1 LSNQKD
7 GDFCRTEDPLTKP
20 FERIAGSFRFWDPD
34 LFRDDGGR
42 LYLYW
47 VSSNHEPIYGSSS
60 LLVCPLSNQKDGDFC
75 RTEDPLTKPFE
86 RIAGSFRFW
95 DPHDLFRD
103 DGGRLYLY
111 WVPEISSNHEPIYGV
126 ELDPDTMQPV
136 CEKQGLIFPDSVG
149 VRTCCACA

>member
-1 LSNQKD
+1 VAPERAALSAHAKSRQTSVVSWPEPGQVETASVGCAPDIRSIEGFFYLCVLSNQKD

-47 VSSNHEPIYGSSS
+47 VSSNHEPIYG
-60 LLVCPLSNQKDGDFC
+60 
-75 RTEDPLTKPFE
+75 
-86 RIAGSFRFW
+86 
-95 DPHDLFRD
+95 
-103 DGGRLYLY
+103 
-111 WVPEISSNHEPIYGV
+111 V

>member
-1 LSNQKD
+1 MAGTRPSRNGQRWLRARYPLSRSIEGFFYLCVLSNQKD

-47 VSSNHEPIYGSSS
+47 VSSNHEPIYG
-60 LLVCPLSNQKDGDFC
+60 
-75 RTEDPLTKPFE
+75 
-86 RIAGSFRFW
+86 
-95 DPHDLFRD
+95 
-103 DGGRLYLY
+103 
-111 WVPEISSNHEPIYGV
+111 V